1 MQTVG
6 EQFQGTRP
14 TLKISTNKIVSTSK
28 EPSPPSV
35 PMAIPK
41 NKISEMGIKEMK
53 EEIVDMTE
61 KLRLKNLP

>member
-1 MQTVG
+1 M
-6 EQFQGTRP
+6 
-14 TLKISTNKIVSTSK
+14 KISSNKIVSTSK

-53 EEIVDMTE
+53 EEIFDMTE